1 MMGGIPPIAA
11 GGCRDRDK
19 RFEEKKELPMR
30 WEKSACVLNERESG
44 PLEDV
49 KIKYIYEG
57 AWISRMIVSFFI
69 LVRKLRKK

>member
-1 MMGGIPPIAA
+1 MEFHPSPRGAA
-11 GGCRDRDK
+11 GIGYK
-19 RFEEKKELPMR
+19 RLEEKKELPMR

>member
-1 MMGGIPPIAA
+1 
-11 GGCRDRDK
+11 
-19 RFEEKKELPMR
+19 MR